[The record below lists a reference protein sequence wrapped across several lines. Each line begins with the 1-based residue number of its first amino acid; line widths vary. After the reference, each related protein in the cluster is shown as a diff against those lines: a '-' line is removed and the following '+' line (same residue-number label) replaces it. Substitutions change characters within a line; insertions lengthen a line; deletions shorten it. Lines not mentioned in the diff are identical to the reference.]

1 MAEFGEKKSAAGP
14 PVAGWKAA
22 PGAGLSLETHR
33 EELVSNGNC
42 SMSDTVKRSQNDSSP
57 GSPTSE
63 NPGLDAATKPIPRRS
78 SLIKDGSR
86 AGRER
91 KKTVSFSSSLS
102 ERKISSAADCIHSMV
117 EGSELRKVRS
127 NSRVYQRYYLLDAG
141 LQALCWEPSKKESD
155 KARISLPS
163 IREVRTG
170 RNTETF
176 RTCGVYDQIS
186 EDCAFSIIYAE
197 TYESLDLVANSAEVA
212 NIWVTGLRYLMQ
224 YGKHALDMI
233 ASSQDSLRLSWL
245 EQLFSSAAESD
256 GQGDAEEGIGLRSAV
271 GLIQSANPGVSSGK
285 VEHRFKELQRVRER
299 ICGVGAAT
307 LDNGSVAK
315 DHSENKRRAGRNER
329 VTKREFIEV
338 FHDLCTRP
346 EIYFLLVQFS
356 SNKEFLDT
364 KDLMRF
370 LEAEQGVVQV
380 SEETSL
386 DLIQSHEPS
395 EEGRQQGCLSLDGFT
410 SYLTSAECHLFDGE
424 HGTVCQDMCQPL
436 SHYYINSSHNTYLI
450 EDQFRGPSDISGYI
464 RALKMGC
471 RCVEVDVWDGP
482 DEEPVVCTGHTLTSP
497 LALRCVLE
505 AIGRFAFVAS
515 EYPLILC
522 IENHCSLRQQKV
534 MLQQLV
540 RILGERLYT
549 DPPDEGESYLPSP
562 HALRGQILL
571 KGKKLGLGW
580 EGEEG
585 EVSEED
591 EGAEMC
597 QRIKVAASSGGLGGG
612 AGGGEKEMGSQKAV
626 STTAVTQ
633 SNPPP
638 PPRRFQLL
646 KELSDLVT
654 LCRSIRFTDFQTS
667 SKSQKPWELCSFH
680 ESLAVR
686 LAGESPGYFV
696 NHNKHFLS
704 RVFPSPMRID
714 SSNMNPQDLWKCGC
728 QIVAMNYQTAG
739 LMMDLNTAWFR
750 QNGNCGFVLRPAIMR
765 QEVSYFSADTRDTVP
780 GVSPQLLHVKVIS
793 GQNLPR
799 PRGSGAKGDVVDP
812 YVYVEI
818 HGIPADC
825 AERRTR
831 TVTQNGDNPIFDES
845 FEFQINLPEL
855 AMVRFVVL
863 DDDFIGDEFIGQ
875 YTIPLECLQPGY
887 RHVPL
892 QCLTGEDLPFARLF
906 VHVALTNRRG
916 GGKPHKRGL
925 SVRKARKGRNY
936 TALRDL
942 GVRAVDEVFKMAA
955 PPLREATDLRENM
968 QNSVAV
974 FRELCGVSAVA
985 NLMQCVLA
993 LGSRV
998 SGPDGTPLL
1007 LFELRDHYPTLEPQG
1022 PLPDVLRRVVSTY
1035 EMMVQA
1041 SKAVIELS
1049 DGIYNRILHIQA
1061 TAMEFHEKLQSLAA
1075 KEGLKGRKVSRAL
1088 ESFSWNITILKG
1100 QADLLKHA
1108 MAEVQE
1114 NMKQIHYAALTG
1126 NLTKEGP
1133 GGGGGSVRSQSRR
1146 SQEPAAGQDRAT
1158 TLGGSAGQGPN

>member
-1 MAEFGEKKSAAGP
+1 MADFGENKSAVGP

-22 PGAGLSLETHR
+22 SGGAGTSLETHR
-33 EELVSNGNC
+33 GEPVSNGNC
-42 SMSDTVKRSQNDSSP
+42 SVSDTVKRVQTESSCE
-57 GSPTSE
+57 SPTWESAGSD
-63 NPGLDAATKPIPRRS
+63 PSSKAIPRRS

-102 ERKISSAADCIHSMV
+102 EKKISSAADCIHSMV
-117 EGSELRKVRS
+117 EGSELKKIRT
-127 NSRVYQRYYLLDAG
+127 NSRVYLRYYLLDAG

-155 KARISLPS
+155 KARISLDC

-176 RTCGVYDQIS
+176 RTSGVYEQIS
-186 EDCAFSIIYAE
+186 EDCAFSIIYGE
-197 TYESLDLVANSAEVA
+197 MYESLDLVANSAEVA

-224 YGKHALDMI
+224 YGKHALDML
-233 ASSQDSLRLSWL
+233 ASSQDSLRLGWL
-245 EQLFSSAAESD
+245 EKLFSSAADS
-256 GQGDAEEGIGLRSAV
+256 GRQGDMEEGICLQSAV
-271 GLIQSANPGVSSGK
+271 RLIQSVNPGVGSSK
-285 VEHRFKELQRVRER
+285 VEHRFKELQRGREKM
-299 ICGVGAAT
+299 CGLT
-307 LDNGSVAK
+307 LDNESGVK
-315 DHSENKRRAGRNER
+315 DHGENKRLIARNEQ
-329 VTKREFIEV
+329 VTKQEFIEV
-338 FHDLCTRP
+338 FHDFCTRP

-370 LEAEQGVVQV
+370 LEAEQGMAQV

-386 DLIQSHEPS
+386 KLIQSHEPS
-395 EEGRQQGCLSLDGFT
+395 EEGRQQGYLSLDGFT
-410 SYLTSAECHLFDGE
+410 SYLTSAECHLFDRE
-424 HGTVCQDMCQPL
+424 HDTVCQDMSQPL

-482 DEEPVVCTGHTLTSP
+482 DEEPVVCTGHTLSP
-497 LALRCVLE
+497 PLSLRCVLE
-505 AIGRFAFVAS
+505 AIGKFAFVAS
-515 EYPLILC
+515 QYPLIVC
-522 IENHCSLRQQKV
+522 VENHCSPQQQRV
-534 MLQQLV
+534 MWQHLV
-540 RILGERLYT
+540 RILGDKLYT
-549 DPPDEGESYLPSP
+549 KPPHEGESYLPSP
-562 HALRGQILL
+562 HALRHRILL
-571 KGKKLGLGW
+571 KGKKLGPGPD
-580 EGEEG
+580 GEDG

-597 QRIKVAASSGGLGGG
+597 QRMKAANSGG
-612 AGGGEKEMGSQKAV
+612 AGNEKDVVQKSV
-626 STTAVTQ
+626 SFTVVTQ
-633 SNPPP
+633 CNPLHLLPK
-638 PPRRFQLL
+638 RFQLL

-654 LCRSIRFTDFQTS
+654 LCRSVRFIDFPTS
-667 SKSQKPWELCSFH
+667 SKCQKPWELCSLH
-680 ESLAVR
+680 ESQAVR
-686 LAGESPGYFV
+686 LAGESPGDFV

-704 RVFPSPMRID
+704 RVYPSPMRID

-728 QIVAMNYQTAG
+728 QIVSMNFQTAG

-750 QNGNCGFVLRPAIMR
+750 QNGSCGYVLRPAIMR

-793 GQNLPR
+793 GQNLPK

-825 AERRTR
+825 TERRTR
-831 TVTQNGDNPIFDES
+831 TVTQNGDNPVFDES

-892 QCLTGEDLPFARLF
+892 QSLTGEELPHAKLF

-925 SVRKARKGRNY
+925 SVRKARKGRDY

-968 QNSVAV
+968 QNSVAL

-998 SGPDGTPLL
+998 SGPDGAPLL
-1007 LFELRDHYPTLEPQG
+1007 LFDLRDHYPTLEPQG

-1041 SKAVIELS
+1041 SRAVMELS
-1049 DGIYNRILHIQA
+1049 DGIADRILHIQ
-1061 TAMEFHEKLQSLAA
+1061 TMAMEFHEKLQSLAA
-1075 KEGLKGRKVSRAL
+1075 KEGLRGRKVSRAL

-1100 QADLLKHA
+1100 QADLLKHVK
-1108 MAEVQE
+1108 AEVQE
-1114 NMKQIHYAALTG
+1114 NMKQVHDAALTG
-1126 NLTKEGP
+1126 NLTKESLGIRR
-1133 GGGGGSVRSQSRR
+1133 VRSQTRR
-1146 SQEPAAGQDRAT
+1146 GQDDKPNT
-1158 TLGGSAGQGPN
+1158 SARGPSA

>member
-1 MAEFGEKKSAAGP
+1 MAEFGENNKSAVGP

-22 PGAGLSLETHR
+22 SGGGGMSPETP
-33 EELVSNGNC
+33 VSNGNC
-42 SMSDTVKRSQNDSSP
+42 TVKRLQKQPSCE
-57 GSPTSE
+57 SPTWESA
-63 NPGLDAATKPIPRRS
+63 GSDSASKAIPRRS

-86 AGRER
+86 AGRDR

-102 ERKISSAADCIHSMV
+102 EKKISSAADCIHSM
-117 EGSELRKVRS
+117 
-127 NSRVYQRYYLLDAG
+127 RYYLLDAG

-155 KARISLPS
+155 KARISLAS

-176 RTCGVYDQIS
+176 RTSGVYEQIS
-186 EDCAFSIIYAE
+186 EDCAFSIIYGE
-197 TYESLDLVANSAEVA
+197 MYESLDLVATPLK
-212 NIWVTGLRYLMQ
+212 WLTFGYLMQ
-224 YGKHALDMI
+224 YGKHALDML
-233 ASSQDSLRLSWL
+233 ASSQDSLRLGWL
-245 EQLFSSAAESD
+245 EQLFSSAADSD
-256 GQGDAEEGIGLRSAV
+256 DLEEDVEGLRLQLAV
-271 GLIQSANPGVSSGK
+271 KLIRSVNPGVGGGK
-285 VEHRFKELQRVRER
+285 VELRFKELQRVRTSMS
-299 ICGVGAAT
+299 GLT
-307 LDNGSVAK
+307 LENESGAK
-315 DHSENKRRAGRNER
+315 DPGENKRPIGRNER
-329 VTKREFIEV
+329 VTKQDFIKV
-338 FHDLCTRP
+338 FHDFCTRP

-370 LEAEQGVVQV
+370 LEAEQGMAQV

-386 DLIQSHEPS
+386 KLILSHEPS
-395 EEGRQQGCLSLDGFT
+395 EEGRQQ
-410 SYLTSAECHLFDGE
+410 ECHLFDRE
-424 HGTVCQDMCQPL
+424 HDGVCQDMTQPL
-436 SHYYINSSHNTYLI
+436 SHYYISSSHNTYLI

-482 DEEPVVCTGHTLTSP
+482 DGEPVVCTGHSLSP
-497 LALRCVLE
+497 PLLLHCVLD

-515 EYPLILC
+515 HYPLIVC
-522 IENHCSLRQQKV
+522 IENHCSVQQQQV
-534 MLQQLV
+534 MWQHLV
-540 RILGERLYT
+540 RILGEKLYA
-549 DPPDEGESYLPSP
+549 DPPYEGKSYLPSP
-562 HALRGQILL
+562 HALRNRILL
-571 KGKKLGLGW
+571 KGKKLGPD
-580 EGEEG
+580 GEDG

-591 EGAEMC
+591 EGAEMS
-597 QRIKVAASSGGLGGG
+597 QKIKAANSGGAAPGGN
-612 AGGGEKEMGSQKAV
+612 EKEMVQKSV
-626 STTAVTQ
+626 TAV
-633 SNPPP
+633 PPVPLP
-638 PPRRFQLL
+638 PKRFQLL

-654 LCRSIRFTDFQTS
+654 LCRSISFIDFPTS
-667 SKSQKPWELCSFH
+667 SKSQNPWELCSFH
-680 ESLAVR
+680 ETLAVR
-686 LAGESPGYFV
+686 LAGESPGDFV

-704 RVFPSPMRID
+704 RVYPSPMRID

-728 QIVAMNYQTAG
+728 QIVSMNFQTAG

-750 QNGNCGFVLRPAIMR
+750 QNGNCGYVLRPAIMR

-793 GQNLPR
+793 GQNLPK

-812 YVYVEI
+812 YVYIEI

-825 AERRTR
+825 TERRTR
-831 TVTQNGDNPIFDES
+831 TVTQNGDNPVFDES

-892 QCLTGEDLPFARLF
+892 QSLTGEELPHAKLF

-936 TALRDL
+936 AALRDL
-942 GVRAVDEVFKMAA
+942 GVRAVDEVFKMAS
-955 PPLREATDLRENM
+955 PPLRDATDLRENM

-974 FRELCGVSAVA
+974 FRDLCGVSVAA

-998 SGPDGTPLL
+998 SGPDGAPLL
-1007 LFELRDHYPTLEPQG
+1007 LFDLRDHYPALDPQG

-1035 EMMVQA
+1035 EMVRKED
-1041 SKAVIELS
+1041 SKYALGFS
-1049 DGIYNRILHIQA
+1049 DKGDTHKKEGNSKQKQQRS
-1061 TAMEFHEKLQSLAA
+1061 FHEKLQSLAE
-1075 KEGLKGRKVSRAL
+1075 KEGLRGRKVSRAL

-1108 MAEVQE
+1108 KAEVQE
-1114 NMKQIHYAALTG
+1114 NMKQVHDAALTG
-1126 NLTKEGP
+1126 NLTKESIGIKR
-1133 GGGGGSVRSQSRR
+1133 VRSQTRR
-1146 SQEPAAGQDRAT
+1146 GQDE
-1158 TLGGSAGQGPN
+1158 

>member
-1 MAEFGEKKSAAGP
+1 SLP
-14 PVAGWKAA
+14 P
-22 PGAGLSLETHR
+22 H
-33 EELVSNGNC
+33 
-42 SMSDTVKRSQNDSSP
+42 Q
-57 GSPTSE
+57 
-63 NPGLDAATKPIPRRS
+63 
-78 SLIKDGSR
+78 DGSR

-102 ERKISSAADCIHSMV
+102 EKKISSAADCIHSMV
-117 EGSELRKVRS
+117 EGSELKKVRT

-155 KARISLPS
+155 KARISLAS

-176 RTCGVYDQIS
+176 RTSGVYEQIS
-186 EDCAFSIIYAE
+186 EDCAFSIIYGE
-197 TYESLDLVANSAEVA
+197 LYESLDLVANSAEVA
-212 NIWVTGLRYLMQ
+212 NIWVTGLRYLKQ
-224 YGKHALDMI
+224 YGKHALDML
-233 ASSQDSLRLSWL
+233 ASSQDSLRHVWL
-245 EQLFSSAAESD
+245 EQLFSSAADSD
-256 GQGDAEEGIGLRSAV
+256 GHEDVDEGIRLQSAV
-271 GLIQSANPGVSSGK
+271 SLIQSVNPGVNGGK

-299 ICGVGAAT
+299 MCG
-307 LDNGSVAK
+307 
-315 DHSENKRRAGRNER
+315 NER
-329 VTKREFIEV
+329 VTKQEFIEV
-338 FHDLCTRP
+338 FHDFCTRP

-370 LEAEQGVVQV
+370 LEAEQGMAQV

-386 DLIQSHEPS
+386 KLIQSHEPS
-395 EEGRQQGCLSLDGFT
+395 EEGRQQGYLSLDGFT
-410 SYLTSAECHLFDGE
+410 SYLTSSECHLFERE
-424 HGTVCQDMCQPL
+424 HGIVCQDMSQPL

-482 DEEPVVCTGHTLTSP
+482 DEEPVVCTGHSLSPP
-497 LALRCVLE
+497 LAWRCVLE
-505 AIGRFAFVAS
+505 AIGKYAFVAS
-515 EYPLILC
+515 EYPLIVC
-522 IENHCSLRQQKV
+522 IENHCSHQQQKV
-534 MLQQLV
+534 MWQHLM
-540 RILGERLYT
+540 RILGERIHT
-549 DPPDEGESYLPSP
+549 DPPDGGESYLPSP
-562 HALRGQILL
+562 DALRHRILL
-571 KGKKLGLGW
+571 KGKKLGSGSDV
-580 EGEEG
+580 EDG

-597 QRIKVAASSGGLGGG
+597 QRLK
-612 AGGGEKEMGSQKAV
+612 
-626 STTAVTQ
+626 
-633 SNPPP
+633 SNPPQLP
-638 PPRRFQLL
+638 PKRFQLL

-654 LCRSIRFTDFQTS
+654 LCCSIRFTDFQTS
-667 SKSQKPWELCSFH
+667 SEKQKSWELCSFH
-680 ESLAVR
+680 ETLALR
-686 LAGESPGYFV
+686 LASESPGDFV

-704 RVFPSPMRID
+704 RVYPSPMRID

-728 QIVAMNYQTAG
+728 QIVSMNFQTAG

-750 QNGNCGFVLRPAIMR
+750 QNGSCGYVLRPAIMR

-793 GQNLPR
+793 GQNLPK
-799 PRGSGAKGDVVDP
+799 PRGSGAKGNVVDP

-825 AERRTR
+825 TERRTR

-892 QCLTGEDLPFARLF
+892 QSLTGEELPHAKLF

-925 SVRKARKGRNY
+925 SVRKARKGRDY

-942 GVRAVDEVFKMAA
+942 GVRAVDDVFKMAA
-955 PPLREATDLRENM
+955 PQLREATDLRENM

-974 FRELCGVSAVA
+974 FRELCGVSVVA

-998 SGPDGTPLL
+998 SGPDGVPLI
-1007 LFELRDHYPTLEPQG
+1007 LFDLRDQYPTLEPQG

-1035 EMMVQA
+1035 DMMVQA
-1041 SKAVIELS
+1041 SRAVIELS
-1049 DGIYNRILHIQA
+1049 DGIHDKILHIQ
-1061 TAMEFHEKLQSLAA
+1061 TMAMEFHEKLQSLAA

-1108 MAEVQE
+1108 KAEVQE
-1114 NMKQIHYAALTG
+1114 NMKQVHDAALTG
-1126 NLTKEGP
+1126 NLTKEYADFMRP
-1133 GGGGGSVRSQSRR
+1133 RAKKSSNCSQRPPTCCS
-1146 SQEPAAGQDRAT
+1146 
-1158 TLGGSAGQGPN
+1158 

>member
-1 MAEFGEKKSAAGP
+1 MADFGENKSAVGP

-22 PGAGLSLETHR
+22 SGGAGTSLETHR
-33 EELVSNGNC
+33 GEPVSNGNC
-42 SMSDTVKRSQNDSSP
+42 SVSDTVKRVQTESSCE
-57 GSPTSE
+57 SPTWESAGSD
-63 NPGLDAATKPIPRRS
+63 PSSKAIPRRS

-102 ERKISSAADCIHSMV
+102 EKKISSAADCIHSMV
-117 EGSELRKVRS
+117 EGSELKKIRT
-127 NSRVYQRYYLLDAG
+127 NSRVYLRYYLLDAG

-155 KARISLPS
+155 KARISLAC

-176 RTCGVYDQIS
+176 RTSGVYEQIS
-186 EDCAFSIIYAE
+186 EDCAFSIIYGE
-197 TYESLDLVANSAEVA
+197 MYESLDLVANSAEVA

-224 YGKHALDMI
+224 YGKHALDML
-233 ASSQDSLRLSWL
+233 ASSQDSLRLGWL
-245 EQLFSSAAESD
+245 EKLFSSAADSG
-256 GQGDAEEGIGLRSAV
+256 GQGDMEEGICLQSAV
-271 GLIQSANPGVSSGK
+271 RLIQSVNPGVGSSK
-285 VEHRFKELQRVRER
+285 VEHRFKELQRVREKM
-299 ICGVGAAT
+299 CGLT
-307 LDNGSVAK
+307 LDNESGVK
-315 DHSENKRRAGRNER
+315 DHGENKRLIARNEQ
-329 VTKREFIEV
+329 VTKQEFIEV
-338 FHDLCTRP
+338 FHDFCTRP

-370 LEAEQGVVQV
+370 LEAEQGMAQV

-386 DLIQSHEPS
+386 KLIQSHEPS
-395 EEGRQQGCLSLDGFT
+395 EEGRQQGYLSLDGFT
-410 SYLTSAECHLFDGE
+410 SYLTSAECHLFDRE
-424 HGTVCQDMCQPL
+424 HDTVCQDMSQPL

-482 DEEPVVCTGHTLTSP
+482 DEEPVVCTGHTLSP
-497 LALRCVLE
+497 PLSLRCVLE
-505 AIGRFAFVAS
+505 AIGKFAFVAS
-515 EYPLILC
+515 QYPLIVC
-522 IENHCSLRQQKV
+522 VENHCSPQQQRV
-534 MLQQLV
+534 MWQHLV
-540 RILGERLYT
+540 RILGDKLYT
-549 DPPDEGESYLPSP
+549 KPPHEGESYLPSP
-562 HALRGQILL
+562 HALRHRILL
-571 KGKKLGLGW
+571 KGKKLGPGPD
-580 EGEEG
+580 GEDG

-597 QRIKVAASSGGLGGG
+597 QRMKAANSGG
-612 AGGGEKEMGSQKAV
+612 AGNEKDVVQKSV
-626 STTAVTQ
+626 SFTVVTQ
-633 SNPPP
+633 CNPLHLLPK
-638 PPRRFQLL
+638 RFQLL

-654 LCRSIRFTDFQTS
+654 LCRSVRFIDFPTS
-667 SKSQKPWELCSFH
+667 SKCQKPWELCSLH
-680 ESLAVR
+680 ESQAVR
-686 LAGESPGYFV
+686 LAGESPGDFV

-704 RVFPSPMRID
+704 RVYPSPMRID

-728 QIVAMNYQTAG
+728 QIVSMNFQTAG

-750 QNGNCGFVLRPAIMR
+750 QNGSCGYVLRPAIMR

-793 GQNLPR
+793 GQNLPK

-825 AERRTR
+825 TERRTR
-831 TVTQNGDNPIFDES
+831 TVTQNGDNPVFDES

-892 QCLTGEDLPFARLF
+892 QSLTGEELPHAKLF

-925 SVRKARKGRNY
+925 SVRKARKGRDY

-968 QNSVAV
+968 QNSVAL

-998 SGPDGTPLL
+998 SGPDGAPLL
-1007 LFELRDHYPTLEPQG
+1007 LFDLRDHYPTLEPQG

-1041 SKAVIELS
+1041 SRAVMELS
-1049 DGIYNRILHIQA
+1049 DGIADRILHIQ
-1061 TAMEFHEKLQSLAA
+1061 TMAMEFHEKLQSLAA
-1075 KEGLKGRKVSRAL
+1075 KEGLRGRKVSRAL

-1108 MAEVQE
+1108 KAEVQE
-1114 NMKQIHYAALTG
+1114 NMKQVHDAALTG
-1126 NLTKEGP
+1126 NLTKESLGIRR
-1133 GGGGGSVRSQSRR
+1133 VRSQTRR
-1146 SQEPAAGQDRAT
+1146 GQDDKPNT
-1158 TLGGSAGQGPN
+1158 SARGPSA